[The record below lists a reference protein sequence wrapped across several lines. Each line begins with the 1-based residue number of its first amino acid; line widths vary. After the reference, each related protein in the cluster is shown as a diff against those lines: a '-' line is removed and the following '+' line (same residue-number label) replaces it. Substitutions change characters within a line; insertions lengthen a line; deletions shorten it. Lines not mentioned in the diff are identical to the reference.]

1 MDPTRLG
8 VGVIGAGRVGPM
20 MAQALAGAGHSLVG
34 ISRPSDGDFDRV
46 SSVVPG
52 VTFLDVPEL
61 VERSELVIIAVP
73 DDQLVELVAG
83 LTQAGAWQPGHIVAH
98 TSLAHGVEVLSGAAK
113 AGAIPI
119 TMHPLMEF
127 TGTSIDLVRMKEAW
141 CIVGAPAIAT
151 PIAQALCVEMG
162 MEPIV
167 VAGENRE
174 AVASAVS
181 IATSFSASTIRE
193 AADRLRTAGIENPGQ
208 VLATLVRSSVENAL
222 RQVAGNIREG
232 GNG

>member
-1 MDPTRLG
+1 
-8 VGVIGAGRVGPM
+8 
-20 MAQALAGAGHSLVG
+20 
-34 ISRPSDGDFDRV
+34 
-46 SSVVPG
+46 
-52 VTFLDVPEL
+52 
-61 VERSELVIIAVP
+61 
-73 DDQLVELVAG
+73 
-83 LTQAGAWQPGHIVAH
+83 
-98 TSLAHGVEVLSGAAK
+98 VEVLSGAAK